1 MKKSALLFVA
11 LMLSA
16 LLCGCTISSG
26 LFTGFSY
33 NASDKGISAS
43 YASFNG
49 SITQRVSLKEGETL
63 SFRYAEDETLKA
75 FVKQNDTFLCDIADS
90 LHYNVPQDGT
100 YDISV
105 AGVSSGGAFSLS
117 WEID

>member
-63 SFRYAEDETLKA
+63 SFRYTEDESLKA
-75 FVKQNDTFLCDIADS
+75 AVKQNDTVL
-90 LHYNVPQDGT
+90 
-100 YDISV
+100 YDITDSSAFTIPKDGSYDFSV
-105 AGVSSGGAFSLS
+105 EGKSSGGAFSLS